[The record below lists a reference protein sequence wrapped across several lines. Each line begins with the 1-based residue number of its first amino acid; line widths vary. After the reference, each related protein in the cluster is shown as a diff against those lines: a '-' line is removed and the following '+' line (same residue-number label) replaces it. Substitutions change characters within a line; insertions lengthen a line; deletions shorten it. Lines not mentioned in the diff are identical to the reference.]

1 MNAEHH
7 LMRTRRLTNFGK
19 WLSLR
24 ESFAVGL
31 SPLISSEPLPYFFL
45 ERYSLSYQREWAAFV
60 DAVRRRTPP
69 PVTGADGCAPL
80 VIGLAARRS
89 LREHRPVRVTEI
101 EEA

>member
-1 MNAEHH
+1 
-7 LMRTRRLTNFGK
+7 
-19 WLSLR
+19 
-24 ESFAVGL
+24 
-31 SPLISSEPLPYFFL
+31 
-45 ERYSLSYQREWAAFV
+45 V

-69 PVTGADGCAPL
+69 PVTGADGRAPL